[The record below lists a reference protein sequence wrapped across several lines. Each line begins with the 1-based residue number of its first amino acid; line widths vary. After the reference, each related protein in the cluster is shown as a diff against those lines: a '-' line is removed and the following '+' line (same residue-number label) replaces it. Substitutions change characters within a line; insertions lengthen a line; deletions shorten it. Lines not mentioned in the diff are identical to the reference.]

1 MSRAVT
7 SCAAG
12 RLGRA
17 FFDRPPDGV
26 AHDLVGAAIVLGE
39 GSSELRALIVET
51 EAYGG
56 SDDSASHAFRGSTN
70 RCEVMF
76 GPPGVLYVYRIYGLH
91 WCLNV
96 VTEGSGT
103 ASAVL
108 LRAAELCARPDGDL
122 RPTPKSVHL
131 AGPGNLTRG
140 LGVTGAD
147 NGSDCCDDSV
157 SRVAFYENATVDL
170 GSVARSARIGISRG
184 RERLSRYF
192 LDGHPAV
199 TSAPGVSRR
208 GAR

>member
-1 MSRAVT
+1 MT
-7 SCAAG
+7 SCTAG
-12 RLGRA
+12 RLGRE
-17 FFDRPPDGV
+17 FFDRPPDAV
-26 AHDLVGAAIVLGE
+26 AHDLVGAVIVLGE

-56 SDDSASHAFRGSTN
+56 PDDPASHAFRGPTN

-76 GPPGVLYVYRIYGLH
+76 GPSGMLYVYRIYGLH

-108 LRAAELCARPDGDL
+108 LRAAELCARSDGEQL
-122 RPTPKSVHL
+122 PTPESVQL

-140 LGVTGAD
+140 LGVTGED
-147 NGSDCCDDSV
+147 NGTDCCDDSV
-157 SRVAFYENATVDL
+157 SRIAFYKSATVDL
-170 GSVARSARIGISRG
+170 GPVARSARIGISRG
-184 RERLSRYF
+184 QERLSRYF

-199 TSAPGVSRR
+199 TRTPGVCRR
-208 GAR
+208 GAH